1 MEKLT
6 IDINQMLQKFSDG
19 DVQRVWE
26 KGKIVSNYDPIE
38 YRKDACEAW
47 IIRKKYG
54 DRSSKYGW
62 EIDHI
67 IPESQGGSDSLSNLR
82 PLQWENNAKKSDG
95 RLICT
100 VKASGKEN
108 TNV

>member
-1 MEKLT
+1 MF
-6 IDINQMLQKFSDG
+6 QKFSDG
-19 DVQRVWE
+19 DVQHVWE
-26 KGKIVSNYDPIE
+26 KGKIVPNYNPAE
-38 YRKDACEAW
+38 FRKDACEAW

-82 PLQWENNAKKSDG
+82 PLQWENNAKRSDG
-95 RLICT
+95 RLICA

-108 TNV
+108 TNI